1 MMEKSVRQ
9 NRHLTFKENAY
20 ARRHRWLRLTPAYSF
35 RLVSDALSD
44 LSPGMIVLDPFCG
57 TGTTG
62 IVAAMMGGMAQIM
75 DINPFL
81 VWLSHV
87 KTRNYD
93 SNIVLDA
100 HSFLERLKFDFHI
113 PRHQLWEPSIF
124 QIGKWWPQ
132 AELQQLKAIRFFLDH
147 ATIHPA
153 SKDLLNIAFCKT
165 AIRVSNA
172 SFNHQSMS
180 FKNMNQ
186 MLFLGEDGRSL
197 EVFLDEAAM
206 VLSDAEEEFPQRVS
220 VRLGD
225 ARQVNGIE
233 EKTIDVLFTSP
244 PYANRM
250 SYIRELRPYMYWL
263 RFLNQSSDAG
273 ELDWNAIGGTWGIAT
288 SRVSSWSPVGDIPLG
303 SKFTDRI
310 DEIRF
315 SPHRNSGILSRY
327 VEKYFHDMYQHF
339 LSVFPLLRTG
349 GRAVYIIGNST
360 FYGHEIPTHDWCR
373 ELMAISGFSD
383 ISVSIIRK
391 RNSNKALFEYLVEG
405 RRC

>member
-1 MMEKSVRQ
+1 MMKKSVHQ
-9 NRHLTFKENAY
+9 NSHFTFKENAY
-20 ARRHRWLRLTPAYSF
+20 AGRHRWLRLTPAYSF
-35 RLVSDALSD
+35 RLVNDVLSG
-44 LSPGMIVLDPFCG
+44 LNPGMVVLDPFCG

-62 IVAAMMGGMAQIM
+62 VVTGMLGGQAHLL

-93 SNIVLDA
+93 QNILSDA
-100 HSFLERLKFDFHI
+100 HLFLDGMKSDFYI
-113 PRHQLWEPSIF
+113 PRHHLWEPRIF
-124 QIGKWWPQ
+124 QIEKWWTH

-147 ATIHPA
+147 TTIHPA
-153 SKDLLNIAFCKT
+153 AKDLLDIAFCKS

-172 SFNHQSMS
+172 AFNHQSMS
-180 FKNMNQ
+180 FRNMNQ
-186 MLFLGEDGRSL
+186 MLFLEEDARSL
-197 EVFLDEAAM
+197 DVFFEEAYT
-206 VLSDAEEEFPQRVS
+206 VLSDADDGFSQTVS

-225 ARQVNGIE
+225 ARKMDGFE
-233 EKTIDVLFTSP
+233 EKMIDVLLTSP

-263 RFLNQSSDAG
+263 RFLNHSSDAG

-288 SRVSSWSPVGDIPLG
+288 SRVSNWQPIDSIPLG
-303 SKFTDRI
+303 NNFIDRI
-310 DEIRF
+310 NEIRF
-315 SPHRNSGILSRY
+315 SNHRNSGILANY

-349 GRAVYIIGNST
+349 GRAIYIVGNST
-360 FYGHEIPTHDWCR
+360 FYGHEIPTHDWYR
-373 ELMAISGFSD
+373 DLMAISGFSD
-383 ISVSIIRK
+383 ISVSRIRK

-405 RRC
+405 RRY